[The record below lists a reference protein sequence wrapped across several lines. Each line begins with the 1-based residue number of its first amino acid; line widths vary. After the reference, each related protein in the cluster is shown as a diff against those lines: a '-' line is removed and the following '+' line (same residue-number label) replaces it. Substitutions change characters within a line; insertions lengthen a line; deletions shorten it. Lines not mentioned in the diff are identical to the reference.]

1 MTHYRLFLCFAKNY
15 VIFSTH
21 WGNIEGAGKAVIA
34 GNIPDQKI
42 IVAKKVYR
50 LESSD
55 WKPIR
60 PEFTEGIVGKGLAPK
75 GTRNIDV
82 TVTRVQPGGGFS
94 LHVDPYHHVLYIFQ
108 GEGEVR
114 LGEDVYPINPE
125 TVVEVPAGE
134 VHAYRNKGDTE
145 MILLTLNI
153 PVEK

>member
-1 MTHYRLFLCFAKNY
+1 MT
-15 VIFSTH
+15 
-21 WGNIEGAGKAVIA
+21 EQVIA
-34 GNIPDQKI
+34 VTKR
-42 IVAKKVYR
+42 VYH
-50 LESSD
+50 LAVSD

-60 PEFTEGIVGKGLAPK
+60 PELTEGIVGKGLAPN

-82 TVTRVQPGGGFS
+82 TVTRVQPDGGFS

-108 GEGEVR
+108 GKGEIR
-114 LGEDVYPINPE
+114 LGEDVYPIGPE